1 LEVILNIV
9 VCVKQTPDTAA
20 TLALKDGHVT
30 WGDSPM
36 IVNPWDEYAVE
47 EALRLKEKHGGK
59 VTVLFMGPENARE
72 ALKTCL
78 ALGCDEAILVSDP
91 ALKGSDALATSY
103 ALSKAIAKIGNVD
116 MVLTG
121 RQAVDGDTG
130 LVPAQIARQLKWTA
144 LTYVSK
150 IAELDPNAKTIKVE
164 RMLDEGKQV
173 CAGKLPAVVSVVKG
187 INEPRYPSF
196 MGIRRAGKIAI
207 PAWKA
212 ADLGLEAARIGLA
225 GSAVTWPEIRAIPP
239 RAISCQMIAGDTP
252 EEIAVKLVD
261 KLMTEQVI

>member
-1 LEVILNIV
+1 LNIV

-20 TLALKDGHVT
+20 TLALKAGHVT

-47 EALRLKEKHGGK
+47 EALRLREKHGGK

-78 ALGCDEAILVSDP
+78 ALGGDEAILVSDP
-91 ALKGSDALATSY
+91 LLKGSDALATSY
-103 ALSKAIAKIGNVD
+103 ALSQAIAKIGSVD

-130 LVPAQIARQLKWTA
+130 LVPAQIARHLKWSA

-196 MGIRRAGKIAI
+196 MGIRKAGKITI
-207 PAWKA
+207 PVWKA
-212 ADLGLEAARIGLA
+212 ADLGLDVSRIGLA
-225 GSAVTWPEIRAIPP
+225 GSAVTWPEIRAVPP
-239 RAISCQMIAGDTP
+239 RAVSCQLIEGETP

-261 KLMTEQVI
+261 KLMAEQVI

>member
-1 LEVILNIV
+1 
-9 VCVKQTPDTAA
+9 
-20 TLALKDGHVT
+20 
-30 WGDSPM
+30 M

-47 EALRLKEKHGGK
+47 EALRIKEKHGGK

-78 ALGCDEAILVSDP
+78 ALGCDEAVLVSDP

-103 ALSKAIAKIGNVD
+103 ALSKAVAKIGNVD

-130 LVPAQIARQLKWTA
+130 LVPSQIARHLKWTA

-150 IAELDPNAKTIKVE
+150 IAALDPNAKTIQVE

-207 PAWKA
+207 PVWKA
-212 ADLGLEAARIGLA
+212 ADLELDIARIGLA

-239 RAISCQMIAGDTP
+239 RAISCQIITGDTP

-261 KLMTEQVI
+261 KLMAEQVI

>member
-1 LEVILNIV
+1 MNFA

-59 VTVLFMGPENARE
+59 VTVVFMGPENARE

-78 ALGCDEAILVSDP
+78 ALGCDEAILISDP

-130 LVPAQIARQLKWTA
+130 LVPAQIARHLKWTA

-150 IAELDPNAKTIKVE
+150 IAELDPHAKTLKVE

-173 CAGKLPAVVSVVKG
+173 CTGKLPTVVSVVKG

-196 MGIRRAGKIAI
+196 MGIRKASKIAI
-207 PAWKA
+207 PVWKT
-212 ADLGLEAARIGLA
+212 ADLGLEASRIGLA

-239 RAISCQMIAGDTP
+239 RAVTCQLITGDTP

-261 KLMTEQVI
+261 KLMAEQVI

>member
-1 LEVILNIV
+1 LNIV

-78 ALGCDEAILVSDP
+78 ALGSDEAILVSDP
-91 ALKGSDALATSY
+91 ALKGSDVLATSY
-103 ALSKAIAKIGNVD
+103 ALSQAIAKIGNVD
-116 MVLTG
+116 LVLTG

-130 LVPAQIARQLKWTA
+130 LVPAQIARHLKWPA
-144 LTYVSK
+144 LTYVAK

-173 CAGKLPAVVSVVKG
+173 CVGKLPTVVSVVKG

-207 PAWKA
+207 PVWKA
-212 ADLGLEAARIGLA
+212 ADLGLEVARIGLA
-225 GSAVTWPEIRAIPP
+225 GSAVTWPEVRTVPP
-239 RAISCQMIAGDTP
+239 RAVSCQIITGDTP

-261 KLMTEQVI
+261 KLMAEQVM

>member
-1 LEVILNIV
+1 LNIV

-20 TLALKDGHVT
+20 TLALKDGHVA

-59 VTVLFMGPENARE
+59 ATVLFMGPENARE
-72 ALKTCL
+72 ALKACL

-103 ALSKAIAKIGNVD
+103 ALSMAIAKIGDVD

-130 LVPAQIARQLKWTA
+130 LVPAQIARHLKWTA

-150 IAELDPNAKTIKVE
+150 IAALDPNAKTIKVE

-207 PAWKA
+207 PVWKA
-212 ADLGLEAARIGLA
+212 ADLGLDAARIGFA

-261 KLMTEQVI
+261 KLMAEQVI

>member
-1 LEVILNIV
+1 LNIV

-20 TLALKDGHVT
+20 TLTLKDGHVA

-103 ALSKAIAKIGNVD
+103 ALSQAIVKIGNVD

-130 LVPAQIARQLKWTA
+130 LVPAQIARHLRWTA

-150 IAELDPNAKTIKVE
+150 IAALDPNAKTIQVE

-173 CAGKLPAVVSVVKG
+173 CTGKLPAVVSVVKG

-196 MGIRRAGKIAI
+196 MGIRRAGKIPI
-207 PAWKA
+207 PVWKA
-212 ADLGLEAARIGLA
+212 ADLGLDAARIGLA
-225 GSAVTWPEIRAIPP
+225 GSAVTWPEVRAIQP
-239 RAISCQMIAGDTP
+239 RAISCQIITGDTP

-261 KLMTEQVI
+261 KLMAEQVI